1 MATLINRNGTY
12 YAQYSDKNGKV
23 HRKSTG
29 VKVPEGSRNLKV
41 AADKAMEVANLWEK
55 TAQGGGLRNENVR
68 HLLNATMKIASENS
82 PGAKEWLEQYQPRGG
97 EQNKLNAR
105 RAISLFIAFLGANEK
120 LGITLAEIKKGICA
134 KFLGEQLRDKG
145 LASGTVSSYKNH
157 LARAFRVAIEE
168 EVLFNAN
175 PFSLL
180 SMKDIKLEYAP
191 ERKGRDKT
199 ERRPFTMD
207 EMKVILN
214 DFPAPYN
221 DLAAVSFYTCGQR
234 IGDCIALTWE
244 QVNFEKGT
252 ISFVTE
258 KTGRHLELPLL
269 PELRR
274 RLEKRRQLSEALDFP
289 YVFPELNREA
299 KASKGAVSSR
309 FTAYLDAF
317 GIQRNVEHR
326 YAHGK
331 RRKVSDTSFHSIR
344 HTAVS
349 FLRTGGVAADV
360 SRAVVGHESESV
372 EREYFSL
379 NLTQKRDAMSVL
391 AKALEDAGSQPEK

>member
-1 MATLINRNGTY
+1 MATLINRNGIY
-12 YAQYSDKNGKV
+12 YAKYTDKNGKV
-23 HRKSTG
+23 HRRSTEIRI
-29 VKVPEGSRNLKV
+29 PEGSRNQKI

-82 PGAKEWLEQYQPRGG
+82 PSAKEWLEQYQPRGS
-97 EQNKLNAR
+97 EQNKLNSR
-105 RAISLFIAFLGANEK
+105 RAISLFVAFLEANEK
-120 LGITLAEIKKGICA
+120 PGITLAEIKKSICA

-180 SMKDIKLEYAP
+180 SMKDLKLEYAP
-191 ERKGRDKT
+191 ERKGSDKT

-207 EMKVILN
+207 EMKIILN
-214 DFPAPYN
+214 KFPAPYN

-234 IGDCIALTWE
+234 IGDCISLQWS
-244 QVNFEKGT
+244 QIDFVKGT
-252 ISFVTE
+252 ISFITE

-269 PELRR
+269 PELGR
-274 RLEKRRQLSEALDFP
+274 RLEKRHLLSQALESP

-317 GIQRNVEHR
+317 GIHRNVEHR

-391 AKALEDAGSQPEK
+391 VQAMEGSSTTQEK